1 MKLILSVIS
10 SQTGG
15 AAGGTSQSVERGRI
29 VIGRG
34 AGCDWILPDPDNHL
48 SKQHCAIAAT
58 GSGFTVIDTSTN
70 GVFLNNDD
78 TALGKGR
85 SAAIGDGDRLTLGNY
100 VLEARLS
107 ALSGQPQP
115 SAPVDEDDPFGIADI
130 VARRAPPPAPIAA
143 RQVLPPAEP
152 SPFAARPTDFSAGG
166 PGAIIPEDID
176 LLHDDGAGFA
186 PMAPARSSEEWRGA
200 AAIPDHLPAE
210 RMAFTAPKVEGA
222 AIPEDWLANDPA
234 SVPAPAAA
242 RPSTGAAAAAFVAG
256 AGLPP
261 GALAGQDEAA
271 AMRAAGKAYRAAILG
286 VADILRT
293 RAAIKSEFRIEQ
305 TRIGAHN
312 NNPLKFLAEAQEIVA
327 AMVGKPPPG
336 FQEAGVA
343 LDEGIRDLKA
353 HQLAMVAAMQV
364 ALTGLLSQL
373 DPATLKASME
383 KQSLLGGVLGGPRN
397 ARYWEVFEKHYK
409 TIAKQLEEDFHGVFG
424 RAFAEAYEDA
434 LLKR

>member
-15 AAGGTSQSVERGRI
+15 ATPGTSQSIERGQI

-34 AGCDWILPDPDNHL
+34 AGCDWILPDPDHHL
-48 SKQHCAIAAT
+48 SKQHCTVAAT
-58 GSGFTVIDTSTN
+58 GAGFTVTDTSTN

-85 SAAIGDGDRLTLGNY
+85 SAAIGDGDHLVLGNY

-107 ALSGQPQP
+107 ALAAQPQR
-115 SAPVDEDDPFGIADI
+115 SAPLDEDDPFGIADI
-130 VARRAPPPAPIAA
+130 VAKRAPPAPIPA
-143 RQVLPPAEP
+143 RQPPPVEP

-166 PGAIIPEDID
+166 PGPIIPEDID
-176 LLHDDGAGFA
+176 LLNDDDANALPG
-186 PMAPARSSEEWRGA
+186 APARGTGEWRGA

-222 AIPEDWLANDPA
+222 AIPDDWLGDAA
-234 SVPAPAAA
+234 VPAAA
-242 RPSTGAAAAAFVAG
+242 PVAAPTPRGDAATAFIAG
-256 AGLPP
+256 AGLAP
-261 GALAGQDEAA
+261 GTLAGQDEAA

-286 VADILRT
+286 LAEILRT

-305 TRIGAHN
+305 TRIGANN
-312 NNPLKFLAEAQEIVA
+312 NNPLKFLTEAQDIVA
-327 AMVGKPPPG
+327 AMVGKPPAG

-383 KQSLLGGVLGGPRN
+383 KQSLLGGVLGGSRN
-397 ARYWEVFEKHYK
+397 ARYWEVFEQHYK

-424 RAFAEAYEDA
+424 RAFAQAYEDA
-434 LLKR
+434 LLNR